1 MRDSHR
7 YYSTKDTSPIA
18 VVDVVFVY
26 DEAPRG
32 MWKLG
37 LIERLIRGREK
48 QIRRAVVRLRSGQ
61 SSFAFLKH
69 PVQRLYP

>member
-1 MRDSHR
+1 MLFLS
-7 YYSTKDTSPIA
+7 
-18 VVDVVFVY
+18 